1 LIQEELPER
10 QMHRTILPMK
20 DVLLHCQIWRFDIAV
35 FADSHGN
42 FADSLWRRPDSRG
55 YRAAISLI
63 TKRVT
68 NPKAYEMGQR

>member
-1 LIQEELPER
+1 LVQEELPER
-10 QMHRTILPMK
+10 QMHRMILPMK
-20 DVLLHCQIWRFDIAV
+20 EVLLHCQIWRFDI
-35 FADSHGN
+35 SE
-42 FADSLWRRPDSRG
+42 FADSLWRLPDSRG

>member
-1 LIQEELPER
+1 LVQEELPER

-20 DVLLHCQIWRFDIAV
+20 EVLLHCQIWRFDIAE
-35 FADSHGN
+35 
-42 FADSLWRRPDSRG
+42 FADSLWH
-55 YRAAISLI
+55 RAAIGLI